1 MEHVRFTLATVA
13 IAVFGLVV
21 AARSLHSGPDALHA
35 GPMSPAVAVAPVAW
49 TDPPARAA
57 APETTG
63 ALHARVPMN
72 PLPSAMPAPQR
83 VAVVPPGAMPV
94 PPLPGEM
101 AGSAE
106 PVRTK
111 AAHRPKGSER
121 TAHRSPRLRQAA
133 LARHAAIDRAVD
145 RAAVAPASPHSLQAA
160 PVSKID
166 PIGDILRG
174 LGFGRDS

>member
-1 MEHVRFTLATVA
+1 
-13 IAVFGLVV
+13 
-21 AARSLHSGPDALHA
+21 
-35 GPMSPAVAVAPVAW
+35 MSPAVAPVAW
-49 TDPPARAA
+49 ADPPARVA

-63 ALHARVPMN
+63 TLHARTPVD

-83 VAVVPPGAMPV
+83 VAVIPPDALPV
-94 PPLPGEM
+94 PPLPGGM

-106 PVRTK
+106 PLRAK
-111 AAHRPKGSER
+111 ALHRPRRSER

-133 LARHAAIDRAVD
+133 LARQAAVD
-145 RAAVAPASPHSLQAA
+145 RAGFAPAVPQSSQAA
-160 PVSKID
+160 PASKID